1 MADDTHIEVTLRL
14 PRQKGLELMEFMQQP
29 MLFGNAPAVL
39 WPRPDGIMEVMLPA
53 KNNTSGF
60 AVPPLA
66 DQTAADS
73 SSKSV
78 TGQKSNGRTPVV
90 VGDLAIHPGR
100 HEVTFK
106 GKAIP
111 HLTHTKFEILYCLA
125 CRPGWVFSREE
136 IVHQVK
142 GKGYAVTDRAVDV
155 QIAGLRKVMGVAA
168 GYVQTVRGVGY
179 RIKV

>member
-1 MADDTHIEVTLRL
+1 MTDDAHIEVTLRL

-29 MLFGNAPAVL
+29 MLFGYAPAVL
-39 WPRPDGIMEVMLPA
+39 WTRSDGSMEVMLPA
-53 KNNTSGF
+53 KANTPGSAAQPLSGGASADPAP
-60 AVPPLA
+60 AVVA
-66 DQTAADS
+66 
-73 SSKSV
+73 
-78 TGQKSNGRTPVV
+78 GQQSNGRSPVV
-90 VGDLAIHPGR
+90 VGDLTIHPGR

-111 HLTHTKFEILYCLA
+111 PLTHTKFEILYCLA
-125 CRPGWVFSREE
+125 SRPGWVLSREE

-155 QIAGLRKVMGVAA
+155 QIAGLRKLMGVAA
-168 GYVQTVRGVGY
+168 GCVQTVRGVGY